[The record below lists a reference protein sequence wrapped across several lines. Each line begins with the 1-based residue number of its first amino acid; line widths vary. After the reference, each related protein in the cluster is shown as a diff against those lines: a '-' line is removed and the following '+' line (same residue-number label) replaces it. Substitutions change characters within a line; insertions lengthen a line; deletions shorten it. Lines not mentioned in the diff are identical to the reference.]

1 MILNPL
7 LSKTLV
13 SIILMISFV
22 ESALGHGDDGI
33 KEHKKEEKVAVRIVP
48 SKSSI
53 LDSLSIEQILKSKQV
68 PDDVLIVTC
77 SLSTAPCRGIAIGLF
92 DSNGSQIFSS
102 NTGLNGFV
110 GFQGLNKEDSYTA
123 RIKSEKYIGEVIVRS
138 GVNQSLVG
146 VRK

>member
-1 MILNPL
+1 MIFNPL
-7 LSKTLV
+7 FSKVLV
-13 SIILMISFV
+13 LIVLMISV
-22 ESALGHGDDGI
+22 AETAQGHGDDGV
-33 KEHKKEEKVAVRIVP
+33 KEHKKEEKVAVRIAP

-53 LDSLSIEQILKSKQV
+53 LDSLSIEQILKRKQV

-77 SLSTAPCRGIAIGLF
+77 SLSTAPCRGISIGLF

-102 NTGLNGFV
+102 NTGLHGFV
-110 GFQGLNKEDSYTA
+110 GFQGLNKDDSYTA

-146 VRK
+146 ERK